1 MMDNTHD
8 VLVVGAGMAG
18 LTAGRALAE
27 AGLKVLVVEA
37 QDRIGGRIWTRH
49 VGDEAIELGAEF
61 IHGRPPEL
69 WALIEEA
76 GLETYERGGAQLCF
90 DDGAL
95 SDCGDEMDTV
105 FEPLEKLKKFGDS
118 DMSFAKYLDR
128 EQTPAEQRGP
138 MIGYVEG
145 FNAADHREVSVAAL
159 GAQQK
164 AEDASGG
171 DHTYR
176 LRGGYDQLPRYLSER
191 ITEFGGKVL
200 TGTPVTDI
208 QWEPDRVKV
217 VSDLWT
223 FRAPQVVVTLPL
235 AVLQRGSVKITP
247 QPRQILEAAERLRM
261 GQVRRFTLLFAE
273 KFWENLPP
281 QPALGEMSFL
291 FAFTEMPPVW
301 WTPHPEASHT
311 ITGWVGGPRSAA
323 LTGLNA
329 QTLGQKACT
338 TLGRIFGVRK
348 ERVHGLLRG
357 CYTHDWQHDRFTL
370 GAYSYVATGGL
381 DASRQMTEP
390 VADTLFFAGE
400 HTDVTGHWGTVHAAM
415 RSGLR
420 AAEQILSGGRRHET
434 EQ

>member
-1 MMDNTHD
+1 MTDNTHD
-8 VLVVGAGMAG
+8 VVVVGAGMAG
-18 LTAGRALAE
+18 LTAARALAE

-49 VGDEAIELGAEF
+49 VGEEAIELGAEF

-76 GLETYERGGAQLCF
+76 GLETYERGGAQVCF
-90 DDGAL
+90 DEGVL
-95 SDCGDEMDTV
+95 SDCGGEMGEI
-105 FEPLEKLKKFGDS
+105 FEPLEKLKDFDGP
-118 DMSFAKYLDR
+118 DMSFAEYLER
-128 EQTPAEQRGP
+128 EQTPAEKRGR

-145 FNAADHREVSVAAL
+145 FNAADHREVSVASL

-164 AEDASGG
+164 AEDASGS
-171 DHTYR
+171 DHNYR
-176 LRGGYDQLPRYLSER
+176 LRGGYDQLPRYLSEK

-200 TGTPVTDI
+200 TGTPVKEI
-208 QWEPDRVKV
+208 HWQEGQAEI
-217 VSDLWT
+217 VSDLWS
-223 FRAPQVVVTLPL
+223 FRAPQVVITLPL
-235 AVLQRGSVKITP
+235 AVLRSGCVTISP
-247 QPRQILEAAERLRM
+247 SPDSILEAAGRLRM

-273 KFWENLPP
+273 KFWENQPP

-329 QTLGQKACT
+329 KTLGQKACT
-338 TLGRIFGVRK
+338 TLGRIFGVKK
-348 ERVHGLLRG
+348 ERIHGLLRG

-381 DASRQMTEP
+381 DAPRQMTEP

-400 HTDVTGHWGTVHAAM
+400 HTDITGHWGTVHAAM

-420 AAEQILSGGRRHET
+420 VAEQILSGGRRHET